1 MTGEGISTK
10 GCVRC
15 AKPGRRRDATD
26 FALSRLAPDTPVEPS
41 VDSRLCD
48 PPDDLPGDP
57 PDDLPG
63 DLPGTSAV
71 LFFEC

>member
-10 GCVRC
+10 GCVCC
-15 AKPGRRRDATD
+15 AKPGRRRDATN
-26 FALSRLAPDTPVEPS
+26 FALSRRAADPPLEPS
-41 VDSRLCD
+41 VGSRLGN

-71 LFFEC
+71 LFFEY

>member
-1 MTGEGISTK
+1 
-10 GCVRC
+10 
-15 AKPGRRRDATD
+15 
-26 FALSRLAPDTPVEPS
+26 